1 MICVN
6 GQPSTS
12 ISVSSF
18 SRCVL
23 LYLLKTLFIM
33 FKCHFTFLL
42 IRSVIS
48 SFGSN
53 GTSACK
59 VEFRLSVVVSAV
71 SETWMLRVYAPRRT
85 RFITLASGKVY
96 YLTRLQQT
104 ADWCFSFCLCLHLST
119 LSAAYK
125 SHAKRVWSHS
135 HENGSNPRI
144 SAVLILAAADNTQHC
159 SEVCVCAV
167 WHTHTHPHSRLN
179 VLFIQTC
186 LRVGAAQEVEI
197 ISLVALNLSGQNP
210 TFPLEAVS
218 GKCWISS

>member
-18 SRCVL
+18 SRCML

-59 VEFRLSVVVSAV
+59 VEFWLSVVVSGV

-96 YLTRLQQT
+96 YLTHLQRT

-119 LSAAYK
+119 LSPAYK
-125 SHAKRVWSHS
+125 SHAKECGPTHMRMGAIQGLVLCWSWQLQTT
-135 HENGSNPRI
+135 P
-144 SAVLILAAADNTQHC
+144 NTVQRC
-159 SEVCVCAV
+159 VCVPCD
-167 WHTHTHPHSRLN
+167 THTHPHSRLN